1 MNRYIVSSLEQ
12 QLRNDPTSRV
22 FLRLAEEFRK
32 GGMYDKAVRVCE
44 DGLRHHSRY
53 VPAWVC
59 LGRCHESL
67 SRPLEAEKA
76 FSKVLEFSSDNPH
89 ALRGLG
95 VIALN
100 RRQFDEARLYFERLL
115 IQEPADEQILD
126 WLQQCED
133 GALQVEAEQMAQDLD
148 PTRTVEITKGNRDMI
163 VDQPLADAEADEPPT
178 AFDAASIARVGAFDT
193 NPDEEAPDEDALEAE
208 MLEADDDAFLDAEA
222 LDEVDQAEDERE
234 APVRDLD
241 QAEDDAEPPVREA
254 EQVKPGPSAEELE
267 DAETMDAFDELEA
280 TISDSLPGLPM
291 DSDAL
296 QTLDDP
302 GDAVFTEGPAAS
314 AVDESATLPPERSA
328 SEANE
333 EVAEVASS
341 EGALSTFEITATDS
355 LESASESAAT
365 WPGETEVAAS
375 AADLPESDLLDDD
388 AFEMVEPEPPV
399 IEAEPPG
406 AEVEPSAFEADE
418 NDTADVE
425 TSVNDLDFDL
435 NPDASDEAEKTA
447 SLLADD
453 AEEGEKDAIDLHFER
468 ALSGADDEL
477 IQDDLVTAVQSVP
490 HEPPPPGDPL
500 SSEEF
505 EHKMTQGLKHEKME
519 HFEQAEQIY
528 RLLLRHRPGDVVV
541 TGHLHRLLGVL
552 SGESKKRKKIR
563 KLSNWLDKIKGVYDV
578 S

>member
-44 DGLRHHSRY
+44 DGLRHHPRY

-76 FSKVLEFSSDNPH
+76 FSQVLEFSSDNPH

-100 RRQFDEARLYFERLL
+100 RRLFDEARLYFERLL

-133 GALQVEAEQMAQDLD
+133 GAVQLEAERMAQDID
-148 PTRTVEITKGNRDMI
+148 PTRTVEITKGSRGMI
-163 VDQPLADAEADEPPT
+163 VDQPLDDGAADDEFP
-178 AFDAASIARVGAFDT
+178 ANDAAAIAGVGAFDT
-193 NPDEEAPDEDALEAE
+193 NPDDEEPDADQLEADE
-208 MLEADDDAFLDAEA
+208 EPSSEPETLEADDDAFLEADAF
-222 LDEVDQAEDERE
+222 DEVEPDEATAASQSMADMDR
-234 APVRDLD
+234 
-241 QAEDDAEPPVREA
+241 
-254 EQVKPGPSAEELE
+254 E

-280 TISDSLPGLPM
+280 TISDSLPGLPIEGR
-291 DSDAL
+291 DL

-302 GDAVFTEGPAAS
+302 DDDFSRDEAPVSAFEPEVARSALDFADEAEDVAVPLSSAS
-314 AVDESATLPPERSA
+314 APGRDEAISA
-328 SEANE
+328 SEA
-333 EVAEVASS
+333 
-341 EGALSTFEITATDS
+341 
-355 LESASESAAT
+355 
-365 WPGETEVAAS
+365 TEVEADEFEAAPETVQFETLQS
-375 AADLPESDLLDDD
+375 ETLQLETSLPEAELLDDD
-388 AFEMVEPEPPV
+388 ELEMVEPEPVAAVP
-399 IEAEPPG
+399 EP
-406 AEVEPSAFEADE
+406 AVQ
-418 NDTADVE
+418 T
-425 TSVNDLDFDL
+425 TDFDFDFH
-435 NPDASDEAEKTA
+435 PESDDEAEKTA
-447 SLLADD
+447 SLLAED

-477 IQDDLVTAVQSVP
+477 LEDDLVTAAPSP
-490 HEPPPPGDPL
+490 PNEPPPPGDPL

-528 RLLLRHRPGDVVV
+528 RLLLRHRPGDVVI
-541 TGHLHRLLGVL
+541 TGHLQRLLGVL
-552 SGESKKRKKIR
+552 AGETKKRKKVR